1 MNIKII
7 SQPIS
12 KNEALEIGKEFY
24 GDMVKGVVDIEKA
37 IIALGGEYHMD
48 ANVVLI
54 ENGSKQNTVW
64 GFNIYPNTK
73 GDEWIEYT
81 SLINIRPAA
90 QNRSM
95 VVENKELRAT
105 MKAIIEKLII

>member
-7 SQPIS
+7 SEPITR
-12 KNEALEIGKEFY
+12 KEALEIAKEFY
-24 GDMVKGVVDIEKA
+24 GEMVKGVVDIERG

-48 ANVVLI
+48 ANIILI
-54 ENGSKQNTVW
+54 ENGSKQNVIW
-64 GFNIYPNTK
+64 GFNIYPNTE

-95 VVENKELRAT
+95 MVENEELRAT